1 MKTRRPSAV
10 TIAAVL
16 LALLGLQSLAFPLFV
31 SEGVP
36 AFVVYTNVVFG
47 VAGIIAAAGL
57 WALKRWAAWATIVL
71 CVLGI
76 VSAAPG
82 IAGAPTVL
90 LQVLAAT
97 GILGSALI
105 ILLVALPSSR
115 RAHA

>member
-1 MKTRRPSAV
+1 V
-10 TIAAVL
+10 
-16 LALLGLQSLAFPLFV
+16 
-31 SEGVP
+31 
-36 AFVVYTNVVFG
+36 
-47 VAGIIAAAGL
+47 
-57 WALKRWAAWATIVL
+57 WALKRWAAWAAIVL
-71 CVLGI
+71 CALGI

-82 IAGAPTVL
+82 IVGAPTVL

>member
-1 MKTRRPSAV
+1 MKTKRPLTV
-10 TIAAVL
+10 TIAAIV
-16 LALLGLQSLAFPLFV
+16 LALLGLQSLAFPLYV
-31 SEGVP
+31 SEEVP
-36 AFVVYTNVVFG
+36 AFVVYTNVLFG

-57 WALKRWAAWATIVL
+57 WALNRWAAWATIVL

-76 VSAAPG
+76 ISAAPG
-82 IAGAPTVL
+82 ISGAPTVL

-97 GILGSALI
+97 GIVGSALI

>member
-1 MKTRRPSAV
+1 MKTRRPSTV

-16 LALLGLQSLAFPLFV
+16 LALLGFQSLAFPLYV

-36 AFVVYTNVVFG
+36 AFIVYTNVAFG

-57 WALKRWAAWATIVL
+57 WALKRWAAWVAIAL
-71 CVLGI
+71 GVLGI

-82 IAGAPTVL
+82 IVGAPTVL

>member
-1 MKTRRPSAV
+1 MKTGRPSTV

-36 AFVVYTNVVFG
+36 AFVLYANVVFG

-57 WALKRWAAWATIVL
+57 WALKRWAAWATVVL

-76 VSAAPG
+76 ASAAPG

-97 GILGSALI
+97 GIVGSALI
-105 ILLVALPSSR
+105 IVLVALPSSR
-115 RAHA
+115 RVHA